1 MKILDDRRKQVF
13 LVIILIFL
21 CSILLTNA
29 RNYVEAFEAV
39 FWNNTEHLAVRQK
52 LEKVDGSQYKIIN
65 TFNINLVNGDKMVNR
80 QYSLFNSSILLM
92 KLPDSFNSS
101 EINDRIK
108 SRQSPQ
114 MNRFI
119 LDFHKNQTLT
129 NDNNVKLLNNHQELD
144 YPTITHLNKLLEKF
158 RSKQQNIILSIKTIF
173 TPTTDEETNIETYIF
188 VVGTVILLLISLIIS
203 SKS

>member
-1 MKILDDRRKQVF
+1 
-13 LVIILIFL
+13 
-21 CSILLTNA
+21 
-29 RNYVEAFEAV
+29 
-39 FWNNTEHLAVRQK
+39 
-52 LEKVDGSQYKIIN
+52 
-65 TFNINLVNGDKMVNR
+65 
-80 QYSLFNSSILLM
+80 M

-144 YPTITHLNKLLEKF
+144 YPIITHLNKLLEKF